1 MVYKR
6 TMKTV
11 AEFISAVGS
20 KAIQERVS
28 VNASAVSN
36 AASRGEFPPAWFKG
50 LSELAAE
57 KGVTLPDSLFPW
69 REGAA

>member
-1 MVYKR
+1 MVYNKR
-6 TMKTV
+6 MKTV
-11 AEFISAVGS
+11 SEFIAAVGS

-50 LSELAAE
+50 LSELANDNGIE
-57 KGVTLPDSLFPW
+57 LPDGLFPW